1 MSRFSLWLFILA
13 VIVIAVLAGLSFMN
27 TEVPPQP
34 VEKPVAN
41 EVLAN

>member
-1 MSRFSLWLFILA
+1 MSRFSLWLIIIA
-13 VIVIAVLAGLSFMN
+13 VIVIAVLMGLSFMN
-27 TEVPPQP
+27 TEVPSQP